1 VDREKGLPTCSH
13 HLPLLVLT
21 IRRVAGV
28 QVSDFRA
35 FREMM
40 LHAKTTKEEASSAPA
55 PDDGALNFG
64 TKPVLE
70 VEGIMEMCAAMSAS
84 SESAEGWTQVLKND
98 WLIIERKPVE
108 AEVRQHKD
116 EAYMR
121 GVMTMNVSY
130 VECVDMMNYF
140 GERRRLWDSNFRG
153 IELPFGGSFI
163 LDDDCRMIS
172 KIDFGALMH
181 MAGIPRT
188 LNTKLYRRWDHP
200 EKGQVQH
207 AMSESPP

>member
-1 VDREKGLPTCSH
+1 
-13 HLPLLVLT
+13 
-21 IRRVAGV
+21 V

-130 VECVDMMNYF
+130 VECVDMMNFF

-172 KIDFGALMH
+172 KIDFGTLMH

-188 LNTKLYRRWDHP
+188 LNVKLYRRWDHP
-200 EKGQVQH
+200 EKGQV
-207 AMSESPP
+207 